1 MGNRKKFSQ
10 FELPTVPINQLYLV
24 GYEEGTG
31 LKGDNTSIRIKAS
44 ELAFNISGAAGVS
57 GINGLEGSITL
68 SVAEGLT
75 LDTTGNT
82 ITIKGTVP
90 VTVDTSF
97 NATSTN
103 PQSGIA
109 IATALNDYAITTGSN
124 SFTGTQTFTDI
135 STDELTTNKKFRNN
149 GSTILNGSVTI
160 QGSDLVNFMVTTND
174 HKTDYSCHLTEQDR
188 TNLNSALEHT
198 SNAEIHLT
206 TQEKNNYATK
216 EELAQKVDLS
226 QFQTTETVTEWDNK
240 EDWEINKAT
249 VKYFELVKE
258 NTVYGTITD
267 IGLSSSS

>member
-1 MGNRKKFSQ
+1 
-10 FELPTVPINQLYLV
+10 
-24 GYEEGTG
+24 
-31 LKGDNTSIRIKAS
+31 
-44 ELAFNISGAAGVS
+44 
-57 GINGLEGSITL
+57 
-68 SVAEGLT
+68 
-75 LDTTGNT
+75 
-82 ITIKGTVP
+82 
-90 VTVDTSF
+90 
-97 NATSTN
+97 
-103 PQSGIA
+103 
-109 IATALNDYAITTGSN
+109 
-124 SFTGTQTFTDI
+124 
-135 STDELTTNKKFRNN
+135 
-149 GSTILNGSVTI
+149 
-160 QGSDLVNFMVTTND
+160 MVTTND

-188 TNLNSALEHT
+188 TNLNTALEHT